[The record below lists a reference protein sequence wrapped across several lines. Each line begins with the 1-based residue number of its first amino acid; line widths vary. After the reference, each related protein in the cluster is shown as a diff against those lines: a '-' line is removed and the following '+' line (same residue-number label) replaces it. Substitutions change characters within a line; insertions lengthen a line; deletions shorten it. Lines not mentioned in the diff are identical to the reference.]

1 MYDIQFFEKSEALK
15 KQIISGALG
24 ESDVMAIEQAFDGLR
39 DRVPHLFNME
49 TTNYCNMTCVMCPR
63 TSLMTRENQW
73 IDENLF
79 EGVLDQISAHDENDL
94 EEFWKFVRETYGIT
108 FDQRHEN
115 AFYFYIVSRC
125 VILHGYGEPLVDK
138 NIISR
143 VEACTKRGIP
153 TYFSCVPANVSVKR
167 ADRVMTAGLNVL
179 KFSID
184 ALDDEEQKRV
194 RGRLNNFEDSYKT
207 VLEIV
212 EMKAKKGH
220 STIIVPTMIAL
231 ADDQQSKEMHQEFL
245 ELWKDLDVFAYVKSQ
260 DNRWYHE
267 EDGELENK
275 SHYASQYCEYPWTS
289 LTIMADGS
297 VVPCT
302 QDYDCE
308 MALGNA
314 HENSLDEIWNGE
326 RYAEFRHWHVSGD
339 FPAGHKCAERCDQV
353 KLFQRLKNARP
364 ESDAAE

>member
-15 KQIISGALG
+15 QQIISGTLG
-24 ESDVMAIEQAFDGLR
+24 ESDVMAVEQAFDGLR

-79 EGVLDQISAHDENDL
+79 ENVLDQISAHDENDL

-138 NIISR
+138 NIIRR

-153 TYFSCVPANVSVKR
+153 TYFSCVPANVSVER
-167 ADRVMTAGLNVL
+167 ADRVMDAGLNVL

-184 ALDDEEQKRV
+184 ALDDQEQKRV
-194 RGRLNNFEDSYKT
+194 RGRLNNFEKSYQA
-207 VLEIV
+207 VLDIV
-212 EMKAKKGH
+212 
-220 STIIVPTMIAL
+220 
-231 ADDQQSKEMHQEFL
+231 
-245 ELWKDLDVFAYVKSQ
+245 
-260 DNRWYHE
+260 
-267 EDGELENK
+267 
-275 SHYASQYCEYPWTS
+275 
-289 LTIMADGS
+289 
-297 VVPCT
+297 
-302 QDYDCE
+302 
-308 MALGNA
+308 
-314 HENSLDEIWNGE
+314 
-326 RYAEFRHWHVSGD
+326 
-339 FPAGHKCAERCDQV
+339 
-353 KLFQRLKNARP
+353 
-364 ESDAAE
+364 